1 MLLLKAVLLGIVE
14 GVTEFLP
21 ISSTGHL
28 IVTAAVIDYP
38 EASRETFEI
47 FIQLG
52 AILAVVWHYR
62 RHLSGL
68 VRDSP
73 HDADARGMLGKVLLA
88 FLPAAAVGFLLHKPI
103 EQFLF
108 SPTFVAVTLIL
119 GGILLIV
126 LERRP
131 WTFTVTRIE
140 QAGWTQAVWIGVA
153 QVLSLL
159 PGVSRAAATIVGA
172 MAVGLDRPAAT
183 QFSFYLSIPTLCA
196 ASLYSLF
203 KARHEIVAADAW
215 ALLVGLVVAFFSAL
229 LVVRGFIGFVQRHTF
244 TAFGYY
250 RIAVG
255 LLILLLSV

>member
-1 MLLLKAVLLGIVE
+1 MLLLKAALLGIVE
-14 GVTEFLP
+14 GITEFLP

-28 IVTAAVIDYP
+28 IVVSSWIDYP
-38 EASRETFEI
+38 AASRETFEI

-62 RHLSGL
+62 RELYGL
-68 VRDSP
+68 LQRSPSDGNARDL
-73 HDADARGMLGKVLLA
+73 LGKVGLA
-88 FLPAAAVGFLLHKPI
+88 FVPAAAMGFLLHKPI
-103 EQFLF
+103 ERYLF
-108 SPTFVAVTLIL
+108 SPTFVALTLIL
-119 GGILLIV
+119 GGVLLIV
-126 LERRP
+126 LERRT
-131 WTFTVTRIE
+131 WTFQTSSLERTGWA
-140 QAGWTQAVWIGVA
+140 QAGWIGVA

-203 KARHEIVAADAW
+203 KARHDLVAADAMG
-215 ALLVGLVVAFFSAL
+215 LSIGLVVAFVSAL
-229 LVVRGFIGFVQRHTF
+229 VVVRGFIGFVQRHNF

-250 RIAVG
+250 RIAIGV
-255 LLILLLSV
+255 LILLLA

>member
-1 MLLLKAVLLGIVE
+1 MLLLKAALLGIVE

-28 IVTAAVIDYP
+28 IVVSSWIDYP
-38 EASRETFEI
+38 AASRETFEI

-62 RHLSGL
+62 RELVGL
-68 VRDSP
+68 VQRSPSDGIARDL
-73 HDADARGMLGKVLLA
+73 LGKVALA
-88 FLPAAAVGFLLHKPI
+88 FVPAAAMGFLLHKPI
-103 EQFLF
+103 ERYLF
-108 SPTFVAVTLIL
+108 SPTFVALTLIL
-119 GGILLIV
+119 GGVLLIV
-126 LERRP
+126 LERRT
-131 WTFTVTRIE
+131 WTFQTASLER
-140 QAGWTQAVWIGVA
+140 AGWAQAAWIGVA

-159 PGVSRAAATIVGA
+159 PGVSRAGATIVGA

-203 KARHEIVAADAW
+203 KARHDLVAADAMG
-215 ALLVGLVVAFFSAL
+215 LSVGLVVAFVAAL
-229 LVVRGFIGFVQRHTF
+229 LVVRGFIGFVQQHTF

-255 LLILLLSV
+255 VLILLLA